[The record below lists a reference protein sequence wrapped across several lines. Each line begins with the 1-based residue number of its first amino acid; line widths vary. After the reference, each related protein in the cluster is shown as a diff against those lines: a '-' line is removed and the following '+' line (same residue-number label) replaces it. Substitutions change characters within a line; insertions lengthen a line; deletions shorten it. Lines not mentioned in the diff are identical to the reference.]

1 MDLIIN
7 GTGATRTSLGA
18 RRYFEGV
25 MRHLNWPGNVV
36 VSPLA
41 RWSKLERAN
50 ELLDRGRSDALYW
63 SPSHRGPLFAHNH
76 VVTVLDCINVEYT
89 YRGDWRLPLYRRMF
103 SLMLGNATAVVA
115 ISQATAN
122 ALERNYAFD
131 PAKLVVIPGPVNIFD
146 QDMVPSPAVATAA
159 AAERAEDG
167 PFVLMITNTLPH
179 KNTSRA
185 AAAFARSDA
194 RRRGVA
200 LRVVGSLDPADLSTC
215 IAAGVNLQIRKGV
228 DEATL
233 SRWLAGCRFLLAPS
247 LDEGLN
253 LPVAEAL
260 AHGSNVLCSDIEVH
274 REFYGG
280 RVRFFDPLNE
290 DDMVASLD
298 DALAQEGHW
307 PRTGPSLPQL
317 SFPDVAGQYRALF
330 LRLADGSAPQAERLT
345 DTL

>member
-25 MRHLNWPGNVV
+25 MRHLNWPGKVA

-89 YRGDWRLPLYRRMF
+89 YQRDWRLPLYRRMF

-122 ALERNYAFD
+122 TLARNYAFD
-131 PAKLVVIPGPVNIFD
+131 SAKLVVIPGPVNVFD
-146 QDMVPSPAVATAA
+146 QRVVPLHASVTPKPS
-159 AAERAEDG
+159 EHG

-233 SRWLAGCRFLLAPS
+233 SHWLAGCRFLLAPS
-247 LDEGLN
+247 LDEGLD

-274 REFYGG
+274 REFYDGC
-280 RVRFFDPLNE
+280 VRFFDPLNE
-290 DDMVASLD
+290 DDMVAALD

-307 PRTGPSLPQL
+307 PRTGPSVPQL
-317 SFPDVAGQYRALF
+317 SFPDVAGRYRALF
-330 LRLADGSAPQAERLT
+330 LRLADGGAPQA
-345 DTL
+345 D